1 MQYPPRL
8 ATGTGS
14 DDMQAEA
21 RLLRQAGRVIATVAL
36 AGIVAYIVAA
46 TVRYGLIEREDLGL
60 LCDTPAAPWWCSVRL
75 LIIRAFLHDVFGLTS
90 VALAV
95 IAAWRRSGTFAVA
108 AGLGVAV
115 VSQLVVQP
123 LSPAAAAPAPSGLVV
138 LQVAGFPIRRRWSVV
153 WRRDQS
159 HTAAARRFV
168 AYLQEARSSA
178 VSSAPGDGNGK
189 RRHAG

>member
-14 DDMQAEA
+14 DDMQAEVG
-21 RLLRQAGRVIATVAL
+21 LLRRAGRVIATVAL

-108 AGLGVAV
+108 AVAV
-115 VSQLVVQP
+115 GTVGMVLYGFTWSGVGVLGGALV
-123 LSPAAAAPAPSGLVV
+123 LAR
-138 LQVAGFPIRRRWSVV
+138 LQGQWQQDR
-153 WRRDQS
+153 
-159 HTAAARRFV
+159 
-168 AYLQEARSSA
+168 
-178 VSSAPGDGNGK
+178 
-189 RRHAG
+189 